1 MNPRAGILGLA
12 LALSLIMFAR
22 PAYAATYSIPVVGR
36 WSTLQIGL
44 QIPSTPAWAHDL
56 VLNASQVWNMA
67 QVWFQQN
74 YFPGGNV
81 YSFVESPVG
90 NATVTFG
97 MPPEYVSIAVGWTQ
111 YILDQSS
118 TIIGAHTFL
127 DGRVFNAGQGNNGT
141 ALEYGFRIAL
151 HELGRVLG
159 LGSLVDGLDV
169 MNPMGTTSHARD
181 PPIISMMDLF
191 ALHVLASE
199 PSLSSPVIALNTDQ
213 QLSINAW
220 NLTGVSPNNLAA
232 TRSGGPPVTCPL
244 RTTKYSVC
252 YS

>member
-12 LALSLIMFAR
+12 LALSLIMFAK
-22 PAYAATYSIPVVGR
+22 PTYATTYSMPVAGR
-36 WSTLQIGL
+36 WSSLQIGL

-56 VLNASQVWNMA
+56 VLNASQVWNIA
-67 QVWFQQN
+67 QVWFEQN

-111 YILDQSS
+111 YILTQPS

-127 DGRVFNAGQGNNGT
+127 DGRVFNVGQGSNAT

-159 LGSLVDGLDV
+159 LGSLVDGFDV
-169 MNPMGTTSHARD
+169 MNPIGTTGHARD

-213 QLSINAW
+213 QISINAW
-220 NLTGVSPNNLAA
+220 NLIGVSTNNLAA

-244 RTTKYSVC
+244 RTTKYSTC
-252 YS
+252 YT